1 MKRVND
7 VGLCFNKDM
16 CKVNKKEVEYVGY
29 IFSVEG
35 VKFIDDKIKVILIIL
50 ILENKK
56 EL

>member
-7 VGLCFNKDM
+7 VGLCFNKDK

-35 VKFIDDKIKVILIIL
+35 VKFSDDKIKVILIIL